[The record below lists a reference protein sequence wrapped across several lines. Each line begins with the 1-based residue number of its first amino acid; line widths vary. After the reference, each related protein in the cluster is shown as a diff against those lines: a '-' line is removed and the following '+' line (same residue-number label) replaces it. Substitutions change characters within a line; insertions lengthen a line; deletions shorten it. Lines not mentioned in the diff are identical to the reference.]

1 VVHPAHIEIVVMSR
15 EPNPVAQGPL
25 EGPEPLHG
33 ATPAALHEAGLKHL
47 MEGRPLEAQV
57 CCQQALAI
65 QGDHAATLHLM
76 GLLALQAG
84 QHDHAVEW
92 LTRAIRQDPRTDF
105 LTTLGV
111 TLKQMG
117 RLDEA
122 LKVFDKAV
130 QLKPDDAELWKHLAG
145 ALLALNRS
153 AEALLAY
160 QHALHLDPRHWE
172 AAYQSGL
179 ILHRMERFEEALAQL
194 DRCVA
199 LRGDHVPTL
208 QMHARALR
216 SLKRYEE
223 CLADNMRAYAL
234 DAADAF
240 TCNNIGDALQLLGRH
255 EEGLAWFDKALLLR
269 PETAEIFYNKGFALH
284 QLHRHDEA
292 IAAFERAVALDPSHT
307 RAAYDLSHLLLVTG
321 NLGAG
326 FAAREVRW
334 KLPDFSQNYPK
345 LSQPKW
351 LGEAPIDGK
360 TLLICADEGL
370 GDTIQFARYLPL
382 LAARGAKVILVVHEA
397 LQPLLS
403 RTPGV
408 AECLPFSAELPPFD
422 LHCPMM
428 SLPLALHTTLA
439 TIPPA
444 QYLPPLADE
453 RIARWRDR
461 LSRHDSLRVGL
472 VWSGN
477 PNYRNDHNRSLPL
490 RTLAP
495 LFDLDAT
502 FVSLQKD
509 PRAEDAAFLREH
521 PDIVDLTAELT
532 DFIETAALV
541 SCLDLVISVD
551 TGVAHLAGTLAR
563 PTWILLPYVN
573 DWRWLSDREDS
584 PWYPT
589 VRLFR
594 QDSERDYVGVI
605 ARMRDELLGM
615 ISTFAECKDQ
625 ASRPM
630 PPAG

>member
-1 VVHPAHIEIVVMSR
+1 MSR
-15 EPNPVAQGPL
+15 EPKPSHEPTGQDVAQD
-25 EGPEPLHG
+25 
-33 ATPAALHEAGLKHL
+33 ATPAVLHEAGLKHL

-65 QGDHAATLHLM
+65 QHDHADALHLM
-76 GLLALQAG
+76 GLLSLQGG

-92 LTRAIRQDPRTDF
+92 LTRAIRQDPRTDY
-105 LTTLGV
+105 LTTLGIA
-111 TLKQMG
+111 LKQMG

-122 LKVFDKAV
+122 LRVFDKAV
-130 QLKPDDAELWKHLAG
+130 QLKPDDAELWKHLG
-145 ALLALNRS
+145 GMLLALDRS

-160 QHALHLDPRHWE
+160 QHALHLAPEHWE

-179 ILHRMERFEEALAQL
+179 ILHRVERFEEALAQL

-208 QMHARALR
+208 QLHARALR

-234 DAADAF
+234 DGTDAF

-255 EEGLAWFDKALLLR
+255 DEGLGWFDKGLELR
-269 PETAEIFYNKGFALH
+269 PDSAEIFYNKGFALH
-284 QLHRHDEA
+284 QMHRHSEA
-292 IAAFERAVALDPSHT
+292 IVAFEQAVALDPGHA
-307 RAAYDLSHLLLVTG
+307 RAAYDLAHLLLVTG
-321 NLGAG
+321 NLEAG

-334 KLPDFSQNYPK
+334 KLPEFSQNYPK

-351 LGEAPIDGK
+351 LGEVPIDGK

-370 GDTIQFARYLPL
+370 GDTIQFARYVPL
-382 LAARGAKVILVVHEA
+382 LAERGARVVLVVHEA
-397 LQPLLS
+397 LRPLLS

-408 AECLPFSAELPPFD
+408 SECLPFSAECPPFD

-428 SLPLALHTTLA
+428 SLPLAMRTTLE
-439 TIPPA
+439 TVPPA
-444 QYLPPLADE
+444 QYLPPLAGE
-453 RIARWRDR
+453 RVARWRHR
-461 LSRHDSLRVGL
+461 PGRHDRPRIGL

-477 PNYRNDHNRSLPL
+477 PNYRNDANRSMPL
-490 RTLAP
+490 RELAP

-509 PRAEDAAFLREH
+509 LRPDDAAVLRERR
-521 PDIVDLTAELT
+521 DIIDLTAELT
-532 DFIETAALV
+532 DFVETAALV

-551 TGVAHLAGTLAR
+551 TGVAHLSGTLGR

-573 DWRWLSDREDS
+573 DWRWLTDRDDS

-594 QDSERDYVGVI
+594 QDAQRDYAVVI
-605 ARMRDELLGM
+605 ARLRDELERM
-615 ISTFAECKDQ
+615 IS
-625 ASRPM
+625 P
-630 PPAG
+630 